1 VRHFTS
7 RFLEH
12 RGFWQD
18 GLTQLPSKQL
28 QTVFITNP
36 NNLIASS
43 INVTDK
49 RCCRE
54 FCNWISAQSIN
65 SPRQL
70 LDFSTRSAICAQY
83 MRASSR
89 WCTTCSRTSK
99 SRSSSSG
106 LNKSRSFSLDK
117 SPSTRRPASVMTW
130 LNCFSP
136 RETVVTTQK
145 RQC

>member
-1 VRHFTS
+1 MIVVC
-7 RFLEH
+7 FLNET
-12 RGFWQD
+12 
-18 GLTQLPSKQL
+18 LLP
-28 QTVFITNP
+28 
-36 NNLIASS
+36 NLIASS